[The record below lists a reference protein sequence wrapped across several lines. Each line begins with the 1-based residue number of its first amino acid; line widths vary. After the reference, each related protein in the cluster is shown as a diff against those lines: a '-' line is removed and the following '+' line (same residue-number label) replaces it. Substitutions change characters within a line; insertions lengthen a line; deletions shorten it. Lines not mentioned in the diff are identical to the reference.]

1 MDPADLTIAEAGRK
15 LRDGTL
21 TSTALTEAHLGRVEA
36 LNGELHAFVLVAA
49 DRARADAARADAE
62 LAADVDRG
70 LLHGIPIGIKDVID
84 TAGIR
89 TASGSRLR
97 ADHVPEA
104 DAAVMTRLAEG
115 GAVLLGKL
123 TTYEFAT
130 VGPDFDAPSPPA
142 RNPWSFDH
150 ITGGS
155 SSGSAAAVAAGLV
168 RTTLGSDTAGSVRGP
183 ASYCGVVGLKPTAGL
198 VATSG
203 VMPLSQSLDH
213 IGPISATVAEAA
225 ATLDVAAG
233 LEAGKSAGRLI
244 GRDVEGL
251 RIGYA
256 RRWFVDDPEVMPA
269 VVDAID
275 EAISVLSL
283 LGARIEEIDL
293 PPYDEFRRAGSDI
306 LNFESFAIHRDDLAA
321 RPDEYGRM
329 SRLSL
334 MTGKDLT
341 ASDVAAA
348 RTTGAA
354 LRAQVDDEVFTRVD
368 TIVTVATLTTAFPL
382 SAFEGGKTVWTPMRT
397 MAFNVTGHPVLV
409 LPAGFSDGLPIG
421 IQIVG
426 PSLGEAAICRV
437 GHAFEQNTDHSAM
450 KPPLRLPRWTTDA
463 A

>member
-1 MDPADLTIAEAGRK
+1 MDPADLTIADAGRQ

-21 TSTALTEAHLGRVEA
+21 TSTSLTEAHLARVEA
-36 LNGELHAFVLVAA
+36 LNDDLHAFVFVAA
-49 DRARADAARADAE
+49 ERARADAARADAE
-62 LAADVDRG
+62 LSAEVDRG
-70 LLHGIPIGIKDVID
+70 PLHGIPIGVKDIID

-104 DAAVMTRLAEG
+104 DAAVMTRLTDG

-130 VGPDFDAPSPPA
+130 VGPDFDAFSPPA

-155 SSGSAAAVAAGLV
+155 SSGSAAAVASGLV

-198 VATSG
+198 VTTTG

-213 IGPISATVAEAA
+213 VGPISATVAEAA
-225 ATLDVAAG
+225 ATLDVIAG
-233 LEAGKSAGRLI
+233 LGVERSAGRLI
-244 GRDVEGL
+244 GQGLDGL

-269 VVDAID
+269 VVAAID
-275 EAISVLSL
+275 DAVSVLSL

-293 PPYDEFRRAGSDI
+293 PPYDAFRRAGSDI
-306 LNFESFAIHRDDLAA
+306 LNFESFAIHRADLEQ
-321 RPDEYGRM
+321 RPRGYGRM
-329 SRLSL
+329 SHRSL
-334 MTGKDLT
+334 MTGQDLT
-341 ASDVAAA
+341 AADLAAA
-348 RTTGAA
+348 LEAGRA
-354 LRAQVDDEVFTRVD
+354 LRDQIDTEAFLKVDA
-368 TIVTVATLTTAFPL
+368 IVTVATLTTAFPL
-382 SAFEGGKTVWTPMRT
+382 SAFEGGKIAWTPMRT
-397 MAFNVTGHPVLV
+397 MAFNVTGHPVLAV
-409 LPAGFSDGLPIG
+409 PAGFHDGLPIG
-421 IQIVG
+421 VQIVG
-426 PSLGEAAICRV
+426 PSLAEAMICRI
-437 GHAFEQNTDHSAM
+437 GHAFERNTDHSVQR
-450 KPPLRLPRWTTDA
+450 PPSLSPAPSEA